1 MTSSTEK
8 LNPEDVIAATKVWL
22 ERAVIGLNLCP
33 FAKSVYVKDQVRYV
47 VSSAHTGDAV
57 LDDLTRELQALSAA
71 DPALVDT
78 TLLILPQAL
87 QAFADFA
94 DFLDLVEV
102 TLKVQGLTGTLQV
115 ASFHPQYQFADAEE
129 NDISNYTNRAPYPI
143 LHLLREASLA
153 RAIRHHPDPSRIYQ
167 ENMATLNALG
177 LEGWRALGVDAPSG
191 TGSEQI
197 SAAPR
202 DEEKSHR

>member
-1 MTSSTEK
+1 MTSTNEH
-8 LNPEDVIAATKVWL
+8 PGAAEIIAAARLWL

-33 FAKSVYVKDQVRYV
+33 FAKSVYVKEQVRYA
-47 VSSAHTGDAV
+47 VSSARTVDEV
-57 LDDLTRELQALSAA
+57 LDDLTRELDILVAA
-71 DPALVDT
+71 DPLQVET

-87 QAFADFA
+87 QDFADFA

-177 LEGWRALGVDAPSG
+177 LEGWHALGVDAPG
-191 TGSEQI
+191 KPPGDGGKQ
-197 SAAPR
+197 
-202 DEEKSHR
+202 HR

>member
-1 MTSSTEK
+1 MTSTNEH
-8 LNPEDVIAATKVWL
+8 PGAAEIIAAARLWL

-33 FAKSVYVKDQVRYV
+33 FAKSVYVKEQVRYA
-47 VSSAHTGDAV
+47 VSSARTVDEV
-57 LDDLTRELQALSAA
+57 LDDLTRELDVLVAA
-71 DPALVDT
+71 DPLQVET

-87 QAFADFA
+87 QDFADFA

-177 LEGWRALGVDAPSG
+177 LEGWHALGVDAPG
-191 TGSEQI
+191 KPPGDGGKQ
-197 SAAPR
+197 
-202 DEEKSHR
+202 HR

>member
-1 MTSSTEK
+1 MTSTNEH
-8 LNPEDVIAATKVWL
+8 PGAAEIIAAARLWL
-22 ERAVIGLNLCP
+22 KRAVIGLNLCP
-33 FAKSVYVKDQVRYV
+33 FAKSVYVKEQVRYA
-47 VSSAHTGDAV
+47 VSSARTVDEV
-57 LDDLTRELQALSAA
+57 LDDLTRELDILVAA
-71 DPALVDT
+71 DPLQVET

-87 QAFADFA
+87 QNFADFA

-177 LEGWRALGVDAPSG
+177 LEGWHALGVDAPG
-191 TGSEQI
+191 KPPGDGGKQ
-197 SAAPR
+197 
-202 DEEKSHR
+202 HR

>member
-1 MTSSTEK
+1 M
-8 LNPEDVIAATKVWL
+8 
-22 ERAVIGLNLCP
+22 IGLNLCP
-33 FAKSVYVKDQVRYV
+33 FAKSVYVKEQVRYA
-47 VSSAHTGDAV
+47 VSSARTVDEV
-57 LDDLTRELQALSAA
+57 LDDLARELDVLVAA
-71 DPALVDT
+71 DPLQVET

-87 QAFADFA
+87 QNFADFA

-102 TLKVQGLTGTLQV
+102 TLKVQGLTGILQV

-167 ENMATLNALG
+167 ENMVTLNALG
-177 LEGWRALGVDAPSG
+177 LEGWHALGVGAPSG
-191 TGSEQI
+191 TDSEQI

-202 DEEKSHR
+202 DKEKSHR

>member
-1 MTSSTEK
+1 MTSTNGHPGAAEI
-8 LNPEDVIAATKVWL
+8 IAAARLWL

-33 FAKSVYVKDQVRYV
+33 FAKSVYVKEQVRYA
-47 VSSAHTGDAV
+47 VSSARTVDEV
-57 LDDLTRELQALSAA
+57 LDDLTRELDVLVAA
-71 DPALVDT
+71 DPLQVET

-87 QAFADFA
+87 QDFADFA

-177 LEGWRALGVDAPSG
+177 LEGWHALGVDAPG
-191 TGSEQI
+191 KPPGDGGKQ
-197 SAAPR
+197 
-202 DEEKSHR
+202 HR